1 MIYHPSGGESSRGP
15 VMRLHR
21 RLKTAALIVALAC
34 AAPALQAQQLID
46 ARDGVTAEAAMSI
59 QAPTRIRIEGA
70 AIKDV
75 FGNIYLSDCPAATPP
90 APPGSSAIPGAAINP
105 PPAINPAGE
114 VVIQCDRDKGEIYVR
129 PVGNGGKPVDLFIS
143 SAMATYTLLLRRVD
157 GPADTIVIRDRSP
170 RTGHGEAESGPTGRA
185 PIHVRAL
192 KAMLVMMASE
202 RVPNDVGVDEVGQEV
217 TLWAESRFSL
227 MRRYTGR
234 GLVGEKYLLTN
245 VGAKPMVLAEQEF
258 DREGVYAVAI
268 ENHNLRPGDS
278 TNVYVIRGGD

>member
-1 MIYHPSGGESSRGP
+1 M
-15 VMRLHR
+15 MRLHR
-21 RLKTAALIVALAC
+21 RLKTVALVVALAG
-34 AAPALQAQQLID
+34 AAPALQAEQLID

-59 QAPTRIRIEGA
+59 REPTRIRIEGA
-70 AIKDV
+70 PIKDV
-75 FGNIYLSDCPAATPP
+75 FGNIYLSDCPAAAAP
-90 APPGSSAIPGAAINP
+90 ALPGSPAVASP
-105 PPAINPAGE
+105 PSVNPAGE

-129 PVGNGGKPVDLFIS
+129 PVGNTTKPVNLFIS
-143 SAMATYTLLLRRVD
+143 SADATYTLLLRRVD
-157 GPADTIVIRDRSP
+157 TPADTIVIRDRGA
-170 RTGHGEAESGPTGRA
+170 RTGHGDAEAGPTGLA
-185 PIHVRAL
+185 PGHVRAL
-192 KAMLVMMASE
+192 KVMLVMMASD
-202 RVPNDVGVDEVGQEV
+202 RVPNDVSVDEVGQPV

-245 VGAKPMVLAEQEF
+245 VSAKPMVLAEQEF